1 MVCARA
7 AIVQQQLEDVQ
18 ARKRCSLRVDRRN
31 QWESIAG
38 DAQRAAD
45 RGDMREL
52 YKLARRLG
60 AFKPTP
66 VPGVKRKDGTL
77 TSDDFKGLRDGR
89 STLRRCLVAS
99 KWRE

>member
-1 MVCARA
+1 MLYEPVGTCVCARA

-52 YKLARRLG
+52 FKLARRLG

-66 VPGVKRKDGTL
+66 VAWSEAQRWY
-77 TSDDFKGLRDGR
+77 SDI
-89 STLRRCLVAS
+89 
-99 KWRE
+99 